1 MKSCFNLV
9 RIKLSRSRG
18 VFFSSHVGL
27 DVKVEAEL
35 IFGISSRAHEI
46 MFQLSADQDVEK

>member
-35 IFGISSRAHEI
+35 IFGISSRAHEN